1 MFFIWSALYH
11 RFHSVIILAG
21 LEVSIVYFIFRI
33 IYIYIYIYIHLII
46 QCRDSLQQAKKEEKT
61 KGKYYGNHHVAINN
75 NYTTAE
81 NKTKGYK

>member
-1 MFFIWSALYH
+1 MP
-11 RFHSVIILAG
+11 
-21 LEVSIVYFIFRI
+21 IVYFIFRI
-33 IYIYIYIYIHLII
+33 NGKLYIYIYLII

-61 KGKYYGNHHVAINN
+61 KGKYYGNRHVAINN